1 MPDSNI
7 TLRTVKGSGLTHAE
21 MDQNFQEL
29 FYSASSTNSELKLF
43 RSQSDA
49 PFVAVEFP
57 TPKADKYAVQ
67 LKEGTGSIAAEIT
80 FTGSNNFKFDYDN
93 NYLIVTGSHYHKG
106 DMVVD
111 GRMTAKV
118 FQSQTI
124 ISSTSTGSTSF
135 GDTLDD
141 NHILTGSQHIS
152 GSSTLVGVLGITG
165 WSDVSASLGH
175 LYEFSS
181 SLDRFYATDADL
193 EASRSIDSASYLA
206 DRVARISA
214 LSASSH
220 IHRDVLYNYNSS
232 SIQALSQSAHTQRVH
247 LWNSASVLDNAVSQS
262 ASGSI
267 TELSQSAHA
276 QRISISGSAHAQ
288 RISISGSFDNTISNL
303 SSSIHNEFL
312 KDTTDTFTGTLTVAG
327 TVDSNDVTI
336 DGWGSISASLAQISS
351 SASGSQLNIA
361 NNANDRLVTAQGT
374 DYLNAEANLTF
385 DGTHLTIGG
394 TSLTNF
400 TPTSHVGLATL
411 VGGTQSGSLI
421 EAYEGGHFVVG
432 IRDNATD
439 GYDSFAVVSGDGGYY
454 SGNQY
459 TKLAFRV
466 SGSGDTLVGGNLTV
480 QDNLFVTGSIDATMD
495 ITAYFSSD
503 ERLKDNIT
511 PIGDAINKLNQIGGY
526 EFDWNNNSEHS
537 GHDVG
542 VIAQEIE
549 KVLPEVVTQRDNGY
563 LAVRYEK
570 IVALL
575 IQAVK
580 EQQLQINELKSKL

>member
-67 LKEGTGSIAAEIT
+67 LKEGTGSIAAQIT

-93 NYLIVTGSHYHKG
+93 SNLIVTGSHYHKG

-152 GSSTLVGVLGITG
+152 GSSSLVGDSDIVGVLSITG

-193 EASRSIDSASYLA
+193 EASRSIDSASFHA
-206 DRVARISA
+206 DRVARIAA

-220 IHRDVLYNYNSS
+220 THRNVLYNYNSS

-247 LWNSASVLDNAVSQS
+247 LWNSASALDNAVSES

-267 TELSQSAHA
+267 AELSSSAHT
-276 QRISISGSAHAQ
+276 QRVAL
-288 RISISGSFDNTISNL
+288 NTLQTTANATL
-303 SSSIHNEFL
+303 SSSIHVAYL
-312 KDTTDTFTGTLTVAG
+312 KNTTDSFTGNLTVVG
-327 TVDSNDVTI
+327 DVDADDVTI

-480 QDNLFVTGSIDATMD
+480 QDNLFVTGSIDATAD

-503 ERLKDNIT
+503 ERLKDNVT
-511 PIGDAINKLNQIGGY
+511 PISNAIDKINQIGGY
-526 EFDWNNNSEHS
+526 EFDWNSNSSHS

-542 VIAQEIE
+542 VIAQEIK
-549 KVLPEVVTQRDNGY
+549 KVLPEVVTQRDTGY

-580 EQQLQINELKSKL
+580 EQQLQIDELKSRL